1 MEYADAGDLH
11 RDIIIRQ
18 TSGENGGPQYFSE
31 NEIYTTFAQICL
43 GVKYIH
49 DRRIIHRDLKAENIF
64 MTKGGIAKIGDMGI
78 CKVCETDST
87 GCKTKVGTPII
98 MSPE

>member
-31 NEIYTTFAQICL
+31 NEIYTTFAQI
-43 GVKYIH
+43 
-49 DRRIIHRDLKAENIF
+49 
-64 MTKGGIAKIGDMGI
+64 
-78 CKVCETDST
+78 
-87 GCKTKVGTPII
+87 
-98 MSPE
+98 